1 MPRQSTPWP
10 LAGRLGARIRE
21 LRLEANM
28 SLRELAEKS
37 GLAQGHLSDIENGRV
52 NVQVQ
57 TLAAAAD
64 GIGVDLLDLLNY
76 GDQSTS
82 ERARFVE
89 LSRRLTPKQ
98 IERETAKFERMLRR
112 LAKRKKLKGSK
123 RKASKRCSMPA

>member
-1 MPRQSTPWP
+1 
-10 LAGRLGARIRE
+10 
-21 LRLEANM
+21 M

-57 TLAAAAD
+57 TLAATAA

-98 IERETAKFERMLRR
+98 IERENAKFEGIVKR
-112 LAKRKKLKGSK
+112 LGTRKKSKSSK
-123 RKASKRCSMPA
+123 RTASKRGSKPA